1 VYEEMPL
8 QLEPLDSEP
17 EPDVAVYSNPDLRA
31 YGTARTSAL
40 LVIEVADASLQY
52 DLTTKAELYARGGI
66 PEYWVVDLVHRTLVV
81 FRNPEHG
88 VYRVRETH
96 HPGSRLAP
104 LSWPDFPVEVG
115 ALFPTEPT

>member
-1 VYEEMPL
+1 VDGGSLLRSVYDHPVWKAL
-8 QLEPLDSEP
+8 
-17 EPDVAVYSNPDLRA
+17 ALRA
-31 YGTARTSAL
+31 RSSPARKCSRGARDTP
-40 LVIEVADASLQY
+40 VAPY

-115 ALFPTEPT
+115 ALFPSEPT